1 MNNMTYLNFLWKMAN
16 VEGAFVEDARCG
28 RRPCGR
34 CPCGRWHLWKMAN
47 VEGALWKV
55 AVEDGV
61 YSASINEQIILN
73 RITFNH
79 FRTRV

>member
-1 MNNMTYLNFLWKMAN
+1 MWK
-16 VEGAFVEDARCG
+16 V
-28 RRPCGR
+28 
-34 CPCGRWHLWKMAN
+34 AN

-73 RITFNH
+73 RITFNY
-79 FRTRV
+79 FRTRVWASVVAVK